1 MHRTL
6 SWLVQGCGEHEP
18 REKAVMS
25 RYTLLRGGQDDSLI
39 VVEEEKPAACVRCG
53 STDAA
58 AFPLDKRGLLIC
70 GQRCYREAVGAG
82 VFIED
87 AREAVPA

>member
-25 RYTLLRGGQDDSLI
+25 RYTLLPGGQDDSLI
-39 VVEEEKPAACVRCG
+39 VVEEEKPGACVRCG

-58 AFPLDKRGLLIC
+58 AFPLDKRGLSLC
-70 GQRCYREAVGAG
+70 GQRYREAVGVS